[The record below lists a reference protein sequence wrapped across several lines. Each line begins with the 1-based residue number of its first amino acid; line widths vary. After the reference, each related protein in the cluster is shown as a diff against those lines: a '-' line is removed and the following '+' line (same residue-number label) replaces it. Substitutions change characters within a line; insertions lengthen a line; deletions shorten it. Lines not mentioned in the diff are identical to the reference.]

1 MVDYLPNLNPEFHFM
16 PPQDRRETSGNE
28 IAIARRPYFPA
39 YCGNNEKETYVVL
52 LVGRELEHSLG
63 HDLNE

>member
-1 MVDYLPNLNPEFHFM
+1 MIYTTFV
-16 PPQDRRETSGNE
+16 PPQDRRNESGNE

-39 YCGNNEKETYVVL
+39 YRGNNEKKTYVVL

-63 HDLNE
+63 HDLKE

>member
-1 MVDYLPNLNPEFHFM
+1 M
-16 PPQDRRETSGNE
+16 PPQDRREDSRNE